1 MIYEEDE
8 YVGLINYLIEKTGQN
23 NENKKV
29 LTNSTDFVSKI
40 NKKQDFISEN
50 DEKALNMIKSDNKEY
65 VIRIYFLYDESYHR

>member
-29 LTNSTDFVSKI
+29 LNSSTDFVSKI

-50 DEKALNMIKSDNKEY
+50 DEKALNMIKSDNKEMPQCLNLES
-65 VIRIYFLYDESYHR
+65 VIKN